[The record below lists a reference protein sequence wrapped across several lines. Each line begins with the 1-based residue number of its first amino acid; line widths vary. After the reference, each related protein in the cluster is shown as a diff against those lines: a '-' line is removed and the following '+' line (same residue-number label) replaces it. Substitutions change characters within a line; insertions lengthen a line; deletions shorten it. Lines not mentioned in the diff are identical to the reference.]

1 MLDPQLTHHG
11 GLRAYLPSCLI
22 PAPGCALEAL
32 TGGPHGVGLQLLR
45 RYASLAAASVL
56 LLLPFL
62 LLLLLLPR
70 LLLLLLLLFVRAAP
84 VCCVHLRMHKM
95 TA

>member
-1 MLDPQLTHHG
+1 MLT
-11 GLRAYLPSCLI
+11 
-22 PAPGCALEAL
+22 APGCALEVL

-62 LLLLLLPR
+62 LLLLLLLLLLR
-70 LLLLLLLLFVRAAP
+70 LLLLLFLLFVRAAP
-84 VCCVHLRMHKM
+84 VCFVHLRMHKM
-95 TA
+95 MA